1 MNNDN
6 KNSLDMYIAA
16 KKDKINFEYNSI
28 LQDLK
33 IGKIS
38 PLTAIKEIK
47 ELCYNLKIILQLHML
62 TQLRVDIT
70 NLLSIMSQTI
80 IQIENN
86 SKLDNENNL
95 NKDDDLIK

>member
-6 KNSLDMYIAA
+6 KNSLDMYISA
-16 KKDKINFEYNSI
+16 KKDKINFEYNAI

-33 IGKIS
+33 LGKIS
-38 PLTAIKEIK
+38 PSTAISEIK
-47 ELCYNLKIILQLHML
+47 ELCFNLKILLQLHML

-70 NLLSIMSQTI
+70 NLISIMSQTI

-95 NKDDDLIK
+95 NKDEDFIK